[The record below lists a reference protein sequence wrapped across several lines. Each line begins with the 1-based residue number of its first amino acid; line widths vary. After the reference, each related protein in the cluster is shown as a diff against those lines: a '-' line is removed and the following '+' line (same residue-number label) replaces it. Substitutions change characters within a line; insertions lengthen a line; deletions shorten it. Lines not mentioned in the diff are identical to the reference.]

1 MNRGNSISVA
11 LRIMPLLGVLC
22 AVFVL
27 SGCATTDEV
36 GRLRWELNS
45 LKADMNNVRK
55 ASQNLETKLPGQ
67 TKQIDTKLKEIGDR
81 QDTTDKT
88 LSDLL
93 IQIQDLTREFQ
104 KLTGQFDES
113 RYFSEKSVSEI
124 SENNKTLEAR
134 IKELEVLTANLDKK
148 LADFEARS
156 IAAENARKQ
165 AEEAEKAKK
174 AAEEAKKKASPPPAA
189 STGNGVKDLYMSAY
203 QAYKEGKDETAR
215 EKFMTV
221 LNDYKENEYS
231 DNARFWI
238 AESYYKEGKYEDAI
252 LAYEELFKKNPDSDK
267 VPSAMLKQGLAFHAL
282 KDKKTG
288 DIVLEKLIEKF
299 PKSEQA
305 KLAAKKLKKT
315 VPPKKNK

>member
-1 MNRGNSISVA
+1 MIRVNKFPVV
-11 LRIMPLLGVLC
+11 LRMWPILGVLC
-22 AVFVL
+22 VAFIL
-27 SGCATTDEV
+27 SGCATTEDV

-45 LKADMNNVRK
+45 LKADMNSVRK
-55 ASQNLETKLPGQ
+55 TSQNLETKLPGQ
-67 TKQIDTKLKEIGDR
+67 TKQIDAKLKEIEDH

-113 RYFSEKSVSEI
+113 RYFSEKSASEMA
-124 SENNKTLEAR
+124 EHNKELEAR
-134 IKELEVLTANLDKK
+134 IKELEVLTAGLDKK
-148 LADFEARS
+148 LAEFEARR
-156 IAAENARKQ
+156 IAEENARKQ

-174 AAEEAKKKASPPPAA
+174 KVEEAKKKASAAAA
-189 STGNGVKDLYMSAY
+189 SSGNGAKDLYMSAY
-203 QAYKEGKDETAR
+203 HAYKEGKDEAAR
-215 EKFMTV
+215 EKFMKV

-238 AESYYKEGKYEDAI
+238 AESYYKESKYKDAI
-252 LAYEELFKKNPDSDK
+252 LAYEELFQKNPNSDK
-267 VPSAMLKQGLAFHAL
+267 VPGAMLKQGLAFHAL

-288 DIVLEKLIEKF
+288 DIILEKLIEKF

-305 KLAAKKLKKT
+305 KLAAKKLKRT